1 MNVNLKKMTQEWMQL
16 ERKTIE
22 QRKVA
27 EDFYEK
33 NLMNLIDKDYQRRN
47 KKKLFEKVDFLIM
60 TVGTSYE
67 PLVLNINLL
76 KPSRILFLYTERSE
90 WTLEKV
96 VNQCNLS
103 VKSYEKRRVQET
115 DPLTLYQRIKDSYIE
130 WGKPEKIYID
140 ITGGTKAMASA
151 AAMAGGLIDVQ
162 LVYVGSDDYL
172 VDFRK
177 PNPGSEQLIFVENP
191 IAVFGDLEIGKA
203 MSLFEQCN
211 YAGAKEKLVRLK
223 DTVPEPDV
231 RQQLDFAY
239 MLAASYEA
247 WDSLDFIRANDAMS
261 RLNQSMLRDSRTHQT
276 FLLMDLR
283 ERFVKQGK
291 LLDDLSRI
299 PGLIKDRKQK
309 EILQDKDL
317 MTALM
322 FTMLQNSRVREKQ
335 EKYDM
340 ASLLLYRL
348 LEMIEQRRLAEYN
361 LYVSRMDYTN
371 MYFDRVNLEGTVDEK
386 RICDNLNTIREE
398 MFGKQYNKFLPTQI
412 SLLDGYM
419 LLLALGDE
427 ISKMRNGR
435 HMDFLKKLR
444 SMVYLRNNSIFAHGL
459 GPVGV
464 TDYVRFRDFVFDVF
478 SKYCEL
484 EDIPYA
490 QYSDDVR
497 WYSPLH
503 SLYYTNIG
511 R

>member
-1 MNVNLKKMTQEWMQL
+1 M
-16 ERKTIE
+16 
-22 QRKVA
+22 
-27 EDFYEK
+27 
-33 NLMNLIDKDYQRRN
+33 
-47 KKKLFEKVDFLIM
+47 
-60 TVGTSYE
+60 S
-67 PLVLNINLL
+67 
-76 KPSRILFLYTERSE
+76 
-90 WTLEKV
+90 
-96 VNQCNLS
+96 
-103 VKSYEKRRVQET
+103 
-115 DPLTLYQRIKDSYIE
+115 
-130 WGKPEKIYID
+130 ID
-140 ITGGTKAMASA
+140 I
-151 AAMAGGLIDVQ
+151 
-162 LVYVGSDDYL
+162 YL
-172 VDFRK
+172 
-177 PNPGSEQLIFVENP
+177 
-191 IAVFGDLEIGKA
+191 
-203 MSLFEQCN
+203 M
-211 YAGAKEKLVRLK
+211 
-223 DTVPEPDV
+223 
-231 RQQLDFAY
+231 
-239 MLAASYEA
+239 
-247 WDSLDFIRANDAMS
+247 
-261 RLNQSMLRDSRTHQT
+261 
-276 FLLMDLR
+276 LR

-464 TDYVRFRDFVFDVF
+464 TDYVRFRDFVLDVF